1 MKKHRVHVV
10 PHMHWDREWYFTTEE
25 SRILLVN
32 NMEEILE
39 RLENDPEYK
48 YYVMDGQTAILEDYF
63 AIKPENKDRLKKL
76 VQEGKLIIGP
86 WYSQT
91 DSIVVN
97 AESITRNLLYGIKD
111 CKDLGSH
118 MEIGYIPDSFG
129 QSEQI
134 PQILNG
140 FDIDK
145 AMFWRGCSER
155 HGTDKTEFYWESLE
169 GSRVVSQIMPLGYAI
184 GKYLPND
191 EEGLKKRLDTYLKVL
206 ESGAT
211 GEALIL
217 PNGHDQMPLQKD
229 IFEVMDKLNNIYP
242 EHEFFMSNFEA
253 VYDDILKNHDK
264 LDTISGEFIDG
275 KYMRVHRS
283 ISSTRMDI
291 KDIHAKLEYRITNVL
306 EPLATI
312 ADKLGFEYHHGL
324 IEDIWKL
331 IMKNHAHDSI
341 GCCCSD
347 KVHREI
353 LERFLLAS
361 DKVENLINFYK
372 RKIADHTPVKDGA
385 DKLVVYN
392 LLAKGENK
400 VIDAVVRIRANDFKI
415 TDAAGN
421 NVKYY
426 VISKKEIDPGLIDRQ
441 IVHYG
446 VYDPFV
452 EYEIQFELENIPAM
466 GYKTLYIEKLESE
479 NSPVKL
485 EQSSKLENE
494 YYEISFNENG
504 TVNILDKELG
514 RKYENM
520 FLIEDGSDDGDEY
533 DYSPLVPEQELIISN
548 EGIKADISVSNSEL
562 ESKAVIEYSLELPE
576 DLEARKNREINS
588 HNDFKI
594 EITLKNGEKRIDV
607 KVDIDNRVK
616 DHRIRVMIPTLY
628 ASQFSIA
635 DQQFGSIMR
644 PTYDTALD
652 VWEEEKWK
660 EMPVNIYSMM
670 SMVGLNN
677 KEEGLAVL
685 TNGLREYEV
694 VGETYDTI
702 ALTLMRGI
710 GVLGKEE
717 LYYRPGRPSG
727 IKLPAPDSQMLG
739 AQTYEFAIYTHKGE
753 TIDGGAFGAAKEYT
767 TGYEVYNK
775 IPYDAMK
782 LNLEEKSLP
791 AEYSLFKI
799 EGEKS
804 VLSVVKKS
812 EDNKSIAI
820 RIFNPYRDR
829 EINETLVFNF
839 DVKRAALANLNEVEM
854 EELETLANKLVIE
867 NIKPCEAKTVLINL

>member
-1 MKKHRVHVV
+1 MKKYRVHVV

-39 RLENDPEYK
+39 RLENDPKYK

-63 AIKPENKDRLKKL
+63 AVKPENKERVKKL

-86 WYSQT
+86 WYTQT

-111 CKDLGSH
+111 CKEFGLYMG
-118 MEIGYIPDSFG
+118 IGYIPDSFG

-140 FDIDK
+140 FGIDK

-155 HGTDKTEFYWESLE
+155 HGTNKTEFYWESIE
-169 GSRVVSQIMPLGYAI
+169 GSRVLSQIMPLGYAI

-191 EEGLKKRLDTYLKVL
+191 KEGLKSRLNNYLKVL
-206 ESGAT
+206 EAGAI

-217 PNGHDQMPLQKD
+217 PNGHDQMPIQKD
-229 IFEVMDKLNNIYP
+229 IYEVMDKLNAIYP
-242 EHEFFMSNFEA
+242 EHDFFMSNFEA
-253 VYDDILKNHDK
+253 VYDDILKNEYK
-264 LDTISGEFIDG
+264 LDTVSGEFIDG

-306 EPLATI
+306 EPLASV
-312 ADKLGFEYHHGL
+312 ANSLGFEYHHGL

-353 LERFLLAS
+353 LERFVLAS

-372 RKIADHTPVKDGA
+372 RKIADHSPSKAGA

-392 LLAKGENK
+392 LQASSQNK
-400 VIDAVVRIRANDFKI
+400 VIDAVVRIRAKDFKLSDASGNEIEYKVI
-415 TDAAGN
+415 T
-421 NVKYY
+421 KE
-426 VISKKEIDPGLIDRQ
+426 EIDPGLIDRQ

-452 EYEIQFELENIPAM
+452 EYEIQFELSDIPAM
-466 GYKTLYIEKLESE
+466 GYKTLYIEKKDSSNAALKPA
-479 NSPVKL
+479 N
-485 EQSSKLENE
+485 SSKLENE
-494 YYEISFNENG
+494 YYEITFNKNG
-504 TVNILDKELG
+504 TANILDKELG
-514 RKYENM
+514 RTYGNVL
-520 FLIEDGSDDGDEY
+520 LIEEGSDDGDEY
-533 DYSPLVPEQELIISN
+533 DYSPLVPEQEMLITN
-548 EGIKADISVSNSEL
+548 EGVVADIKCLSTGL
-562 ESKAVIEYSLELPE
+562 EEKACIEYRLNLPA
-576 DLEARKNREINS
+576 DLEARKKKMLGLC
-588 HNDFKI
+588 NDFKI
-594 EITLKNGEKRIDV
+594 EISLKKGVKRIDV
-607 KVDIDNRVK
+607 KVIIDNRVK
-616 DHRIRVMIPTLY
+616 DHRIRVQIPTPY
-628 ASQFSIA
+628 ASEFSVA
-635 DQQFGSIMR
+635 DQQFGSINR
-644 PTYDTALD
+644 PTYDKALD
-652 VWEEEKWK
+652 VWEAEKWK

-670 SMVGLNN
+670 SFVGLSNS
-677 KEEGLAVL
+677 EEGLAVL

-694 VGETYDTI
+694 IGENYDTI
-702 ALTLMRGI
+702 ALTLMRGV

-727 IKLPAPDSQMLG
+727 IKLPTPDSQMLG
-739 AQTYEFAIYTHKGE
+739 VQSYEFAIYTHKGE
-753 TIDGGAFGAAKEYT
+753 TVEGGAFEAAKDYT
-767 TGYEVYNK
+767 TSYDVYNK

-782 LNLEEKSLP
+782 LNLEDVSVP
-791 AEYSLFKI
+791 ADYSLLKS
-799 EGEKS
+799 EGKDA

-812 EDNKSIAI
+812 ENNEYLVV

-829 EINETLVFNF
+829 KISETLKFSF
-839 DVKRAALANLNEVEM
+839 DVKKAALGNLNEKVI
-854 EELETLANKLVIE
+854 EELKAESNKVVVKD
-867 NIKPCEAKTVLINL
+867 IKPCEAKTVLVAL